1 MSQTAMSVYI
11 NQSIFILD
19 TRGSD
24 KNLPYLMGLSE
35 GENLAC
41 QLIIIVS
48 LFCGTFLRLLILRVV
63 KHNGWFRL
71 PINTLIFED
80 QVSRSQYETLFTVG
94 NNIGFVRFISKSSP
108 HHDFKIISPKLSAVW

>member
-35 GENLAC
+35 GENLTC

-48 LFCGTFLRLLILRVV
+48 LFCGTFFRLLIIREV

-80 QVSRSQYETLFTVG
+80 QVSRSQWGT
-94 NNIGFVRFISKSSP
+94 I
-108 HHDFKIISPKLSAVW
+108 